1 MDRFFLFDTGTNAP
15 SLLPYGQHD
24 PMLVALSVCLAI
36 FASTMGLHA
45 TEQARALT
53 SSRLRSLTLV
63 AGSLALGCGVWG
75 MHFIGMLA
83 YQLCTTVDY
92 DSALTIASVLPSVG
106 ASWVALKLLSQDEVS
121 HAQRVGAGVLMGAG
135 IGAMHYTGM
144 AAMQMSAVL
153 RYDPWGFALSIVVA
167 VALAVL
173 ALWVRHGL
181 AVRLPQHSGW
191 PHTVLTGCVMGMAIS
206 GMHYT
211 GMAAARYVGNPTQ
224 EFDVPANDNLPLALG
239 IALVTVVASVLVG
252 AAVGLARYR
261 QVLARMESK
270 EARLRAIT
278 DTSSDGIIVFDEQG
292 IVHKFNPSAER
303 IFGVPAAQMLGHSVT
318 QVMVEPHRSV
328 ALNSFDTFLQAV
340 SQSMGLELES
350 HCVRSD
356 GTRVPIRLIMG
367 RMASLQERLYVAFI
381 TDISERQRM
390 EFALRESEAQFRSLI
405 ANIPGISYRC
415 RMEPG
420 WPMVYI
426 SEAAERITGWPTSAF
441 MGTPPQISFA
451 QLVPPSD
458 VGRIAAIVKQAAET
472 SEPFVLEF
480 ELRTH
485 SGELRWMWGHGSIAH
500 ASDGSV
506 KWLDG
511 VLLDI
516 TERRQMEDELVRAKE
531 RAEAAAQA
539 RTNFLANMSHE
550 IRTPMNAVLGFT
562 DVVLDGELQPSQ
574 RKHLETVHK
583 SARSLLHLLNDIL
596 DSSKL
601 DRGALELESLAFSLP
616 ELARQVCAEQSIQAE
631 RKHLKLRC
639 QVTSEADSIVQGD
652 PHRIRQVLLNL
663 LGNAIKFTE
672 RGEVELSCQR
682 EGEQVHFRVRD
693 TGIGI
698 APERLASIFEA
709 FTQADASMSRRFG
722 GTGLGTTIAKQL
734 TELMGGRIWA
744 ESTPG
749 VGSTFHVTLPLP
761 ISQERVAAQ
770 TEDAA
775 ALLLPRLRMLVVDD
789 VPQNTELVCLV
800 MGRQGHQLTV
810 AHNGR
815 EALARFGEQAF
826 DVVLMDVQ
834 MPVMD
839 GLSASREIRSLEARR
854 GSGRT
859 PIIALSASVLD
870 DDRSAALEA
879 GMDGFACKPLDLAA
893 LHREIAR
900 VTGKAMARTES
911 ADAGP
916 AASQPM
922 SQPMSQPAS
931 QPSWL
936 DPQSG
941 AQRWG
946 DHASWSA
953 ALQRFAR
960 GQATPA
966 CDPEDASNDAHK
978 DTPARRA
985 EAHRLRGA
993 AANLGLPRLTQAA
1006 AAVEATP
1013 DDAPQAQQQA
1023 AWDALLAALQ
1033 GTLKAIGDAPGAPS
1047 QDAPAPE
1054 ADTPPGSALDPA
1066 THQRLQG
1073 QVRALQ
1079 AAFARGECP
1088 DDDVAALCEACRPHA
1103 RADNALAPTL
1113 AALTQATEDFDLA
1126 AAATAAAALERL
1138 LHALPLTESPQ
1149 HA

>member
-36 FASTMGLHA
+36 FASTMALHA

-53 SSRLRSLTLV
+53 SSRLRSMTLL

-83 YQLCTTVDY
+83 YQLCTTVEY
-92 DSALTIASVLPSVG
+92 DSALTAASVLPSVG
-106 ASWVALKLLSQDEVS
+106 ASWVALKLLSQDRVS
-121 HAQRVGAGVLMGAG
+121 HLQRVGAGVLVGAG

-144 AAMQMSAVL
+144 AAMQMSAAL

-191 PHTVLTGCVMGMAIS
+191 RHTLLTGCVMGMAIS

-211 GMAAARYVGNPTQ
+211 GMAAARFVGNPTQ

-328 ALNSFDTFLQAV
+328 AIASFQNFLQGV
-340 SQSMGLELES
+340 SQSMGIELES
-350 HCVRSD
+350 LWIRPD
-356 GTRVPIRLIMG
+356 GRPVPMRLIMG
-367 RMASLQERLYVAFI
+367 RMESLQERLYVAFI
-381 TDISERQRM
+381 TDVSERHRM
-390 EFALRESEAQFRSLI
+390 EAALRESEAQFRSLI

-426 SEAAERITGWPTSAF
+426 SEAAERITGWPTAAF
-441 MGTPPQISFA
+441 MGSSPQISLA
-451 QLVPPSD
+451 GLVPPHD
-458 VGRIAAIVKQAAET
+458 VDRIATIVKQSAQT
-472 SEPFVLEF
+472 DKPFVLEF
-480 ELRTH
+480 ELRTR
-485 SGELRWMWGHGSIAH
+485 SGELRWMWGNGSISH

-506 KWLDG
+506 KWIDG

-562 DVVLDGELQPSQ
+562 DVVLDGELQPTQ

-601 DRGALELESLAFSLP
+601 DRGALELESLPFSLT
-616 ELARQVCAEQSIQAE
+616 ELAQQVCAEQSIQAE
-631 RKHLKLRC
+631 RKQLKLRC
-639 QVTSEADSIVQGD
+639 QVDTDADGIVQGD

-682 EGEQVHFRVRD
+682 EGEHVHFRVRD

-698 APERLASIFEA
+698 AADRLASIFEA

-761 ISQERVAAQ
+761 VSQEQVAPQAEGASSQ
-770 TEDAA
+770 
-775 ALLLPRLRMLVVDD
+775 LPPLRMLVVDD

-810 AHNGR
+810 AHDGR

-854 GSGRT
+854 GTGRT

-870 DDRSAALEA
+870 EDRSAALEA
-879 GMDGFACKPLDLAA
+879 GMDGFACKPLDLPA

-900 VTGKAMARTES
+900 VTGQVMARPES
-911 ADAGP
+911 ADATP
-916 AASQPM
+916 AALAAPSAPSQAASQPV
-922 SQPMSQPAS
+922 SQPA
-931 QPSWL
+931 WL
-936 DPQSG
+936 DAPSG

-966 CDPEDASNDAHK
+966 CDPEDASKDA
-978 DTPARRA
+978 PARRA

-1006 AAVEATP
+1006 AAMEATP
-1013 DDAPQAQQQA
+1013 DDAPPAQQQA
-1023 AWDALLAALQ
+1023 AWDALQAALQ
-1033 GTLKAIGDAPGAPS
+1033 GTLKAIGDARGAPTEE
-1047 QDAPAPE
+1047 APAPE
-1054 ADTPPGSALDPA
+1054 VDAPLGPTLEPA
-1066 THQRLQG
+1066 TQQRLQR
-1073 QVRALQ
+1073 QLRALQ

-1088 DDDVAALCEACRPHA
+1088 DDDVAALCESCRPHA
-1103 RADNALAPTL
+1103 GADPAMTQTL
-1113 AALTQATEDFDLA
+1113 AALTQATEDFDLTA
-1126 AAATAAAALERL
+1126 AAASAAALERM

>member
-36 FASTMGLHA
+36 FASTMALHA
-45 TEQARALT
+45 AEQARALT
-53 SSRLRSLTLV
+53 QSRLRSVTLL

-83 YQLCTTVDY
+83 YQLCTRVSY
-92 DSALTIASVLPSVG
+92 DSALTTASVLPSVG
-106 ASWVALKLLSQDEVS
+106 ASWVALRLLTQERVNNT
-121 HAQRVGAGVLMGAG
+121 QRVIAGVLVGAG

-144 AAMQMSAVL
+144 AAMQMSAAL
-153 RYDPWGFALSIVVA
+153 RYDPWMFALSIVVA

-181 AVRLPQHSGW
+181 AQHLPQHDGW
-191 PHTVLTGCVMGMAIS
+191 QLTLASGCVMGLAIS

-211 GMAAARYVGNPTQ
+211 GMAAARYIGTPSQAV
-224 EFDVPANDNLPLALG
+224 DVASDNVPLALG
-239 IALVTVVASVLVG
+239 ITLVTVVASVLVG

-261 QVLARMESK
+261 QLLARMESK
-270 EARLRAIT
+270 EARLRAIA
-278 DTSSDGIIVFDEQG
+278 DTSTDGIIVFDDKG

-303 IFGVPAAQMLGHSVT
+303 IFGLPAKQLLGQSVT
-318 QVMVEPHRSV
+318 RIMVEPHRSV
-328 ALNSFDTFLQAV
+328 AIASFETFLKAV
-340 SQSMGLELES
+340 SQSMGIELES
-350 HCVRSD
+350 HCVRTD
-356 GTRVPIRLIMG
+356 GRRVPIRLIMG
-367 RMASLQERLYVAFI
+367 RMVSLQERLYVAFI

-426 SEAAERITGWPTSAF
+426 SEAAERITGWPTAAF
-441 MGTPPQISFA
+441 MGSPPEVSFA
-451 QLVPPSD
+451 KLVCPGD
-458 VGRIAAIVKQAAET
+458 VARIAAIVKQAAATE
-472 SEPFVLEF
+472 EPFVLEF
-480 ELRTH
+480 ELRTR
-485 SGELRWMWGHGSIAH
+485 SGGVRWMWGHGSISH

-506 KWLDG
+506 KWIDG

-516 TERRQMEDELVRAKE
+516 TERREMEDELVRAKE

-550 IRTPMNAVLGFT
+550 IRTPMNAILGFT
-562 DVVLDGELQPSQ
+562 DVVLDGELQPAQ

-601 DRGALELESLAFSLP
+601 DRGALELESLPFSLT
-616 ELARQVCAEQSIQAE
+616 ELAQQLCAEQSIQAE
-631 RKHLKLRC
+631 RKHLQLRC
-639 QVTSEADSIVQGD
+639 QPDDADDPLVQGD
-652 PHRIRQVLLNL
+652 PHRLRQVLLNL

-672 RGEVELSCQR
+672 RGEVELSFRR

-761 ISQERVAAQ
+761 LSQERLGQASGSAP
-770 TEDAA
+770 TRPH
-775 ALLLPRLRMLVVDD
+775 ALPKLRMLVVDD

-834 MPVMD
+834 MPIMD

-854 GSGRT
+854 GSPRT

-870 DDRSAALEA
+870 EDRTAAIEA
-879 GMDGFACKPLDLAA
+879 GMDGFACKPLDLPA
-893 LHREIAR
+893 LNHEIAR
-900 VTGKAMARTES
+900 VTGLAMRAPDTDTDGPPHPG
-911 ADAGP
+911 DAP
-916 AASQPM
+916 HPDATAPR
-922 SQPMSQPAS
+922 
-931 QPSWL
+931 WL
-936 DPQSG
+936 DAPAG
-941 AQRWG
+941 ALRWG
-946 DHASWSA
+946 DPASWSG

-960 GQATPA
+960 GQSAPAGEPGPGDGADLAT
-966 CDPEDASNDAHK
+966 
-978 DTPARRA
+978 RRA

-993 AANLGLPRLTQAA
+993 AANLGLPRLSEAA
-1006 AAVEATP
+1006 AAMEATP
-1013 DDAPQAQQQA
+1013 EGAPLAQQQA
-1023 AWDALLAALQ
+1023 AWDALQAALQ
-1033 GTLKAIGDAPGAPS
+1033 GTLRAIRGASAASASAPPEA
-1047 QDAPAPE
+1047 AEAAEAAETAPE
-1054 ADTPPGSALDPA
+1054 APPLDAA
-1066 THQRLQG
+1066 THERLTRQA
-1073 QVRALQ
+1073 RALQ

-1088 DDDVAALCEACRPHA
+1088 DDDVDALCEACRPHA
-1103 RADNALAPTL
+1103 SADTL
-1113 AALTQATEDFDLA
+1113 AELKQAIEDFDFTA
-1126 AAATAAAALERL
+1126 AAAALERL
-1138 LHALPLTESPQ
+1138 LRSLPLTESPQ